1 MKYQLLWLV
10 IKKEYLLNL
19 ISLRSAIAFL
29 LATTLTILSVF
40 LLIEDYRSR
49 SKEYSQR
56 SASHFEELAS
66 AYSYEGLLDDE
77 VVVDKEP
84 ARLSIFAQGIER
96 NIDPVVKFRKGEYP
110 VLNESFS
117 ENPLFSL
124 FRRIDFLFIVQ
135 YIMSLM
141 ALFFAYDNISGEK
154 ETGTFKLL
162 FSYAV
167 PRDVVI
173 LGKVIGGFTCLI
185 TPLTFAFLASLMLIV
200 LKGVGF
206 SAADYV
212 GAGAIFLA
220 SVLFLFC
227 LYMLGIMISTLARTA
242 VTSLFVSL
250 FVWTILVFN
259 IPPLSHLAAK
269 QMFKAPE
276 YSEVLSSTAKISQQA
291 HEDYLSRAFQH
302 GAEINDYPSLDTI
315 YKFYLEEKEKGDY
328 KIGRVLEQH
337 EADLRT
343 QIEWAQWLSR
353 LSPVTAFSNASMRL
367 GNTGLE
373 EQYNFIDSARRYQR
387 DFFDFLDRIE
397 KKKTP
402 INASNLPR
410 YAYQRLGIG
419 DSLAGAAVDLGVIA
433 LYAAAFFLTA
443 YLLFLKYD
451 IR

>member
-206 SAADYV
+206 SAADY
-212 GAGAIFLA
+212 
-220 SVLFLFC
+220 
-227 LYMLGIMISTLARTA
+227 
-242 VTSLFVSL
+242 
-250 FVWTILVFN
+250 
-259 IPPLSHLAAK
+259 
-269 QMFKAPE
+269 
-276 YSEVLSSTAKISQQA
+276 
-291 HEDYLSRAFQH
+291 
-302 GAEINDYPSLDTI
+302 
-315 YKFYLEEKEKGDY
+315 
-328 KIGRVLEQH
+328 
-337 EADLRT
+337 
-343 QIEWAQWLSR
+343 
-353 LSPVTAFSNASMRL
+353 
-367 GNTGLE
+367 
-373 EQYNFIDSARRYQR
+373 
-387 DFFDFLDRIE
+387 
-397 KKKTP
+397 
-402 INASNLPR
+402 
-410 YAYQRLGIG
+410 
-419 DSLAGAAVDLGVIA
+419 
-433 LYAAAFFLTA
+433 
-443 YLLFLKYD
+443 
-451 IR
+451 